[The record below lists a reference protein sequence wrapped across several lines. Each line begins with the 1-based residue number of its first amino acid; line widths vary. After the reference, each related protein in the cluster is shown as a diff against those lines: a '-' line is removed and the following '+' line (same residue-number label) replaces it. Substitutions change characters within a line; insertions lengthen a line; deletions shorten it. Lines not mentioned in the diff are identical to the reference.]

1 MHSGVT
7 ELRQLNDI
15 LMYILYMPLVFQ
27 KILLLEKCKNMKG
40 SVPLQCGCA

>member
-1 MHSGVT
+1 MHLGVT
-7 ELRQLNDI
+7 ALLRQLNDM

-27 KILLLEKCKNMKG
+27 RLLLLEKCGG